1 MSLPEMEKQIKGLQ
15 QQMSQLAMDNPADE
29 KLRLELSTLIANI
42 KKDSYERL
50 TPGDK
55 VYLARHPLRPNAKY
69 YIDGL
74 FEDFMELR
82 GDRLFGED
90 RSIMGGIATFN
101 GRPVTVLAQ
110 MKGKTLEENLS
121 TNFGM
126 PHPEGYR
133 KVIRLAKQAEK
144 FQRPIITFIDTPGA
158 YPGIGA
164 EERGQAEAIA
174 QCLMQFMELTVPVIA
189 IVIGEGGS
197 GGALAL
203 SVADHIMMLEHSI
216 YSVLSPEGFASIL
229 WKDSTRAGEAANLM
243 KLTAKDLKAFG
254 IVDTVVKEPVGGIH
268 TWPDFTMGQ
277 IREKLTEELEK
288 LSLQKTNL
296 LLQNRYKKFRAIGA
310 E

>member
-15 QQMSQLAMDNPADE
+15 QQMAQITMDTPADE

-42 KKDSYERL
+42 KKDAYERL

-69 YIDGL
+69 YIDTL
-74 FEDFMELR
+74 FEDFTELH
-82 GDRLFGED
+82 GDRLYGD
-90 RSIMGGIATFN
+90 DQSIMGGIGTFD
-101 GRPVTVLAQ
+101 GKPVTVIAQ
-110 MKGKTLEENLS
+110 MKGKTLEENLVH
-121 TNFGM
+121 NFGM

-133 KVIRLAKQAEK
+133 KVIRLARQAEK
-144 FQRPIITFIDTPGA
+144 FGRPIINIIDTPGA

-174 QCLMQFMELTVPVIA
+174 QCLMQFMELKVPVIA

-203 SVADHIMMLEHSI
+203 SISDHIMMLEHSI

-229 WKDSTRAGEAANLM
+229 WKDSARAGEAAQLM
-243 KLTAKDLKAFG
+243 KLTAQDLKEFG
-254 IVDTVVKEPVGGIH
+254 IVDSVIKEPVGGIH
-268 TWPDFTMGQ
+268 SWPDFTTTQ

-288 LSLQKTNL
+288 LAAQKTSL
-296 LLQNRYKKFRAIGA
+296 LLQNRYKKFRAIGV

>member
-15 QQMSQLAMDNPADE
+15 QQMAQIAMDSPADE

-42 KKDSYERL
+42 KKDAYERL

-69 YIDGL
+69 YIETL
-74 FEDFMELR
+74 FEDFLEIH
-82 GDRLFGED
+82 GDRLFGD
-90 RSIMGGIATFN
+90 DQSIMGGIATFN
-101 GRPVTVLAQ
+101 GQPVTVLAQ
-110 MKGKTLEENLS
+110 MKGKTLEENLA

-144 FQRPIITFIDTPGA
+144 FGRPIITFIDTPGA

-203 SVADHIMMLEHSI
+203 SVADRILMLEHSI

-229 WKDSTRAGEAANLM
+229 WKDSTRSAEAANLM
-243 KLTAKDLKAFG
+243 KLTAQDLQGFG
-254 IVDTVVKEPVGGIH
+254 IVDTIIKEPVGGIH
-268 TWPDFTMGQ
+268 TWPDFTIGQ
-277 IREKLTEELEK
+277 IREKLTAELE
-288 LSLQKTNL
+288 LLGNQKPAV